1 MSHVAVMTGL
11 MSQDSVLMG
20 LYVSV
25 LALSFTFVLSARLRQ
40 HRTLF
45 DGLAGSTDAAN
56 ERAIGLL
63 KKCLTPDSGSN
74 TRSKD
79 SFM

>member
-11 MSQDSVLMG
+11 MSQDSALMG

-25 LALSFTFVLSARLRQ
+25 IALSFTFVLSARLRE

-56 ERAIGLL
+56 YYPDEHLASGRSWIRQIHEFERFA
-63 KKCLTPDSGSN
+63 
-74 TRSKD
+74 R
-79 SFM
+79 

>member
-11 MSQDSVLMG
+11 MSQDSALMG
-20 LYVSV
+20 LFVSV
-25 LALSFTFVLSARLRQ
+25 LALSFTFVLSARLRE

-45 DGLAGSTDAAN
+45 DGLAGSTDPAN

-63 KKCLTPDSGSN
+63 KKCLTPEQ
-74 TRSKD
+74 REQYEKQRF
-79 SFM
+79 FM